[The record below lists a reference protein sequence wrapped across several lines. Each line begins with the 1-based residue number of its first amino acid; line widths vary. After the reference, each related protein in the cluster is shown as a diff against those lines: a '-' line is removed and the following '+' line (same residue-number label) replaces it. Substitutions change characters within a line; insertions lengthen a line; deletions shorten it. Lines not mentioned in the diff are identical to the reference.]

1 MEFYESPDFS
11 PYLEKMQKGELTL
24 EEILNTDSI
33 IDDLKSREQSDFLE
47 FFTNKQIK
55 KLIDYSTRFPKS
67 DDHYIGY
74 KFPFN
79 STEILCSENN
89 EFFNKFMS
97 GKKIEENAIQKK
109 RAKDF
114 IKKMH
119 KGGFFEVVFK
129 AIKKAE
135 GANEELIGNLNN
147 DNTDID
153 SENDDEDNNNRENVN
168 LNKEINNN
176 NLIFN
181 YFRGSLDAVQ
191 ESQNEGKIIYENIDY
206 LLGFLKESEETRQ
219 NYVLDGYFHRILSNL
234 ISMDQKGK
242 LIKYLLN
249 YPKKEEFDVLNLF
262 VKNMRR
268 KSKNMLNIIQKLLLY
283 KEEPNNINIY
293 HPSINQLK
301 NGNKNIKEQKT
312 NLLKLI
318 LNELDNTNEQEKYEC
333 ICDSLCGLMTKTQFL
348 ENEYNT
354 LNPLEYL
361 YNILLNNKNNNHK
374 SNYILTLLLKINENI
389 LKLFD
394 SRCTQIVEEEP
405 EDNNDLLNIYNSYN
419 YNTFNS
425 YGNNRYSTSIPEDN
439 RSKILEN
446 ILLNLFDILEKTKF
460 EFLSDFGKYESDF
473 NNEFM
478 STYMERQKKIGMKKI
493 TEVEYIRTLLDIF
506 INSCYS
512 EYFSDK
518 VENLIK
524 LIEEQ
529 DIFLDL
535 HKLFFLFPFSNI
547 YQIYYSQ
554 IVAIVVN
561 INSPK
566 CLIDYFFYEKNKK
579 KYLVDI
585 YIENIISNLNF
596 LFKQTNTKVL
606 SPIFSFAINLLNKIN
621 NTDNLYL
628 IENYLNKNDN
638 FKAFEEIVGK
648 DIEIIFNEK
657 LLSSDKNY
665 QGFNFSENIE
675 EKMNYFGKK
684 NFMELLEEDLD
695 IYLKY
700 KKGEKYHNILE
711 EKQKRIEKEKEE
723 RKKNYEK
730 KNEII
735 KKISDLDINN
745 DDDDDEDDPLFK
757 IEKIKLQNDKDN
769 FLAILNKPTEE
780 VNQIMDNINNN
791 NNEEDKVQQEYNN
804 EYDIKE
810 LENDEVNINE
820 FKINEEIEPNQ
831 MHNKIY
837 NTKLNKDLNEQE
849 KEIKNNKENNNIK
862 NENDKKYENINEL
875 GEVDDEIV
883 DI

>member
-55 KLIDYSTRFPKS
+55 KLIDYSTRFPKT

-135 GANEELIGNLNN
+135 GANEELIENLNN

-153 SENDDEDNNNRENVN
+153 SENDDEDNNNKENVN

-191 ESQNEGKIIYENIDY
+191 ESQNEGKMIYENIDY

-354 LNPLEYL
+354 LNPLKYL

-529 DIFLDL
+529 NIFWDL

-566 CLIDYFFYEKNKK
+566 CLIDYFFYEKNQK

-585 YIENIISNLNF
+585 YIENILSNLNF

-700 KKGEKYHNILE
+700 KKGEEYHNILK

-735 KKISDLDINN
+735 KKISDLDLNN

-780 VNQIMDNINNN
+780 VNQIMDNINN

-849 KEIKNNKENNNIK
+849 KEIKNNQENNNIK

>member
-168 LNKEINNN
+168 LNKENNNN

-446 ILLNLFDILEKTKF
+446 ILLNLFDILENTKF
-460 EFLSDFGKYESDF
+460 EFLSDFGKYKSDF

-478 STYMERQKKIGMKKI
+478 SAYMERQKKIGMKKI

-529 DIFLDL
+529 NIFLDL

-566 CLIDYFFYEKNKK
+566 CLIDYFF
-579 KYLVDI
+579 L
-585 YIENIISNLNF
+585 
-596 LFKQTNTKVL
+596 
-606 SPIFSFAINLLNKIN
+606 
-621 NTDNLYL
+621 
-628 IENYLNKNDN
+628 
-638 FKAFEEIVGK
+638 
-648 DIEIIFNEK
+648 
-657 LLSSDKNY
+657 
-665 QGFNFSENIE
+665 
-675 EKMNYFGKK
+675 
-684 NFMELLEEDLD
+684 
-695 IYLKY
+695 
-700 KKGEKYHNILE
+700 
-711 EKQKRIEKEKEE
+711 
-723 RKKNYEK
+723 RKK
-730 KNEII
+730 
-735 KKISDLDINN
+735 
-745 DDDDDEDDPLFK
+745 
-757 IEKIKLQNDKDN
+757 
-769 FLAILNKPTEE
+769 
-780 VNQIMDNINNN
+780 
-791 NNEEDKVQQEYNN
+791 
-804 EYDIKE
+804 
-810 LENDEVNINE
+810 
-820 FKINEEIEPNQ
+820 
-831 MHNKIY
+831 
-837 NTKLNKDLNEQE
+837 
-849 KEIKNNKENNNIK
+849 
-862 NENDKKYENINEL
+862 
-875 GEVDDEIV
+875 
-883 DI
+883 